1 MRTVAG
7 KRHDQE
13 VARRE
18 AAGLDVGY
26 VELGSLPR
34 VDVWLYPENDALIT
48 VEGVECP
55 VPRGA
60 VSRPGR

>member
-1 MRTVAG
+1 M
-7 KRHDQE
+7 
-13 VARRE
+13 
-18 AAGLDVGY
+18 GY